1 MKLFTLKYLFLT
13 TVFMLFGCL
22 SIQASDDDLITEQI
36 TIKLDKAGTLP
47 NKIESSKKYKIT
59 NLKIVGEINGT
70 DLRMI
75 REMAGLDYEAN
86 ITEGK
91 LSVLDLS
98 ETKIVVGG
106 DYYYNSY
113 KGGIYTSNDEIGDFA
128 FWNCSGLTSLTLP
141 SGITQIGES
150 AFSGCSGLT
159 SLALPSGITKIGVSA
174 FNGCSGLTSLT
185 LPSGITKIEG
195 GTFGSCRSLTN
206 LVLPSGITEI
216 GNYAF
221 SNCNGLT
228 SLTLLSGIT
237 KIGDNAF
244 SGCRGLTSL
253 SLPSSITELG
263 DGAFKDCSGLTSLTL
278 PAGITKIGTGT
289 FWNCSGL
296 TSLTL
301 PANLIEIGRNSFM
314 NCSGLTSLA
323 LPAGITKIG
332 CYAFLDCSSLT
343 SLEIPSSVKTIGE
356 GALGRCFSLS
366 NIVCLPIVA
375 PSIFP
380 DENLSNSNPIICEK
394 ELKAKITL
402 IVPLEASG
410 YMTGEWSLFKKPEE
424 IRLTDTQCSI
434 ANQGYCPIGK
444 FSYSR
449 TQMKSGSYATFC
461 LPFDTNLSEVSD
473 KFEAVYIPNQTALLN
488 PDGKLI
494 LLLQKYDKNASL
506 AAGQAVVV
514 KLKSGVTD
522 VAFSNNKL
530 MMVES
535 DAMQNSE
542 PTSLHVFDWNGNSG
556 ALLENTDIKVSFG
569 GTLTSMTGK
578 GSEYE
583 TFNSNGS
590 FGPTK
595 SGVVKAFRA
604 YVLKENA
611 AANSRIK
618 SIAFGLGD
626 DSETTGVK
634 MISIP
639 VENKQG
645 DDVYTIDGRLINN
658 TGDIEELPS
667 GIYIKNHQKIYV
679 K

>member
-75 REMAGLDYEAN
+75 REMAGSDYQDDYS
-86 ITEGK
+86 TEGK

-98 ETKIVVGG
+98 EAKIVAGG
-106 DYYYNSY
+106 DAYWMVNVNSITY
-113 KGGIYTSNDEIGDFA
+113 RYYTSNDEIGENA
-128 FWNCSGLTSLTLP
+128 FYNCSSLTSLILPARVIQIADYAFCCCSNLISITIPARVTKIGKEAFKKCSNLISITLPAGVTEISSGTFWDCSGLTNLTLP
-141 SGITQIGES
+141 V
-150 AFSGCSGLT
+150 
-159 SLALPSGITKIGVSA
+159 GITKIGSSA
-174 FNGCSGLTSLT
+174 FYGCSGLTSLT
-185 LPSGITKIEG
+185 LP
-195 GTFGSCRSLTN
+195 
-206 LVLPSGITEI
+206 
-216 GNYAF
+216 
-221 SNCNGLT
+221 
-228 SLTLLSGIT
+228 
-237 KIGDNAF
+237 
-244 SGCRGLTSL
+244 
-253 SLPSSITELG
+253 
-263 DGAFKDCSGLTSLTL
+263 
-278 PAGITKIGTGT
+278 TGVT
-289 FWNCSGL
+289 
-296 TSLTL
+296 
-301 PANLIEIGRNSFM
+301 EIGRN
-314 NCSGLTSLA
+314 
-323 LPAGITKIG
+323 
-332 CYAFLDCSSLT
+332 AFYGCSSLT
-343 SLEIPSSVKTIGE
+343 SFEIPSSVKTIWN
-356 GALGRCFSLS
+356 GAFAGCNNLTH
-366 NIVCLPIVA
+366 IVCNPMVA
-375 PSIFP
+375 PSFNYEP
-380 DENLSNSNPIICEK
+380 SLYYDFKHLCEE
-394 ELKAKITL
+394 ELQNKITL
-402 IVPLEASG
+402 IAPLGASG
-410 YMTGEWSLFKKPEE
+410 YTTGEWSLFKKPDE

-434 ANQGYCPIGK
+434 VNQGCCPIGN

-535 DAMQNSE
+535 DVMQNSE

-556 ALLENTDIKVSFG
+556 ALLENTDVKVSFG

-645 DDVYTIDGRLINN
+645 DDVYTIDGRPINN
-658 TGDIEELPS
+658 TGDIEGLPS

>member
-1 MKLFTLKYLFLT
+1 MKTMILKGLFLCL
-13 TVFMLFGCL
+13 VFLLCNAT
-22 SIQASDDDLITEQI
+22 SHAAEDLITQQI

-47 NKIESSKKYKIT
+47 DKIESSKKYKIT
-59 NLKIVGEINGT
+59 NLKIAGEINGT

-75 REMAGLDYEAN
+75 REMAGSDYQEDYS
-86 ITEGK
+86 TEGK

-98 ETKIVVGG
+98 EAKIVAGG
-106 DYYYNSY
+106 DAYWMCNVNSTTY
-113 KGGIYTSNDEIGDFA
+113 RCYTSNDEIGEAA
-128 FWNCSGLTSLTLP
+128 FYNCSSLTSLILPTRVIQIGDYAFQKCSNLISITIPARVTKIGKQAFEKCSGLTSLTLP
-141 SGITQIGES
+141 T
-150 AFSGCSGLT
+150 
-159 SLALPSGITKIGVSA
+159 GV
-174 FNGCSGLTSLT
+174 T
-185 LPSGITKIEG
+185 
-195 GTFGSCRSLTN
+195 
-206 LVLPSGITEI
+206 
-216 GNYAF
+216 
-221 SNCNGLT
+221 
-228 SLTLLSGIT
+228 
-237 KIGDNAF
+237 
-244 SGCRGLTSL
+244 
-253 SLPSSITELG
+253 
-263 DGAFKDCSGLTSLTL
+263 
-278 PAGITKIGTGT
+278 
-289 FWNCSGL
+289 
-296 TSLTL
+296 
-301 PANLIEIGRNSFM
+301 EIGRN
-314 NCSGLTSLA
+314 
-323 LPAGITKIG
+323 
-332 CYAFLDCSSLT
+332 AFYGCSSLT
-343 SLEIPSSVKTIGE
+343 SFEIPSSVKTIWN
-356 GALGRCFSLS
+356 GAFAGCNNLTH
-366 NIVCLPIVA
+366 IVCNPMVA
-375 PSIFP
+375 PSFNYEP
-380 DENLSNSNPIICEK
+380 SLYYDFKHLCEE
-394 ELKAKITL
+394 ELQKKITL
-402 IVPLEASG
+402 IAPLEASG
-410 YMTGEWSLFKKPEE
+410 YTTGEWSLFKKPDE
-424 IRLTDTQCSI
+424 IRLTDTQCNI
-434 ANQGYCPIGK
+434 ANQGCCSIGN

-535 DAMQNSE
+535 DVMQNTE

-556 ALLENTDIKVSFG
+556 ALLENTDVKVSFG

-611 AANSRIK
+611 AANSKIK
-618 SIAFGLGD
+618 SISLGLED

-634 MISIP
+634 MISIS
-639 VENKQG
+639 VENIQG
-645 DDVYTIDGRLINN
+645 DGVYTIDGRLINN
-658 TGDIEELPS
+658 TGDIEGLPS

>member
-1 MKLFTLKYLFLT
+1 M
-13 TVFMLFGCL
+13 
-22 SIQASDDDLITEQI
+22 
-36 TIKLDKAGTLP
+36 
-47 NKIESSKKYKIT
+47 
-59 NLKIVGEINGT
+59 
-70 DLRMI
+70 
-75 REMAGLDYEAN
+75 
-86 ITEGK
+86 
-91 LSVLDLS
+91 
-98 ETKIVVGG
+98 
-106 DYYYNSY
+106 
-113 KGGIYTSNDEIGDFA
+113 
-128 FWNCSGLTSLTLP
+128 
-141 SGITQIGES
+141 
-150 AFSGCSGLT
+150 
-159 SLALPSGITKIGVSA
+159 
-174 FNGCSGLTSLT
+174 
-185 LPSGITKIEG
+185 
-195 GTFGSCRSLTN
+195 
-206 LVLPSGITEI
+206 
-216 GNYAF
+216 
-221 SNCNGLT
+221 
-228 SLTLLSGIT
+228 
-237 KIGDNAF
+237 
-244 SGCRGLTSL
+244 

-278 PAGITKIGTGT
+278 PAGITKIGDGT

-380 DENLSNSNPIICEK
+380 DENLHNSNPIICEK

-402 IVPLEASG
+402 VVPLGASG
-410 YMTGEWSLFKKPEE
+410 YTTGEWSLFKKPDE
-424 IRLTDTQCSI
+424 IRLTDAQCSI
-434 ANQGYCPIGK
+434 ANQGCCPIGN

-506 AAGQAVVV
+506 TAGQAVVV

-530 MMVES
+530 MMVDS
-535 DAMQNSE
+535 DVMQNSE

-556 ALLENTDIKVSFG
+556 ALLENTDVKVSFG

-611 AANSRIK
+611 AANSKIK
-618 SIAFGLGD
+618 SISLGLED
-626 DSETTGVK
+626 DNETTGVK

-639 VENKQG
+639 VENIQG

-658 TGDIEELPS
+658 TGDIEGLPS